1 MKTFTI
7 DAENNVI
14 VHATRK
20 AARESGAGVCTTEEQ
35 FADLIGPDAKRLV
48 EIWNSIPGTTPVK
61 KFKDR
66 KTATE
71 RIWRAIQTFGESVQP
86 ETGEDAEAGSGDQA
100 GTGQENALADE
111 TISQPAA
118 EVERAAED

>member
-1 MKTFTI
+1 MLTYTI
-7 DAENNVI
+7 GADNNISVY
-14 VHATRK
+14 ATRK
-20 AARESGAGVCTTEEQ
+20 AARETGAGVFTTEEQ

-71 RIWRAIQTFGESVQP
+71 RIFKAIQNFGESVQP
-86 ETGEDAEAGSGDQA
+86 EAGENAEAGSGDQPE
-100 GTGQENALADE
+100 TG
-111 TISQPAA
+111 
-118 EVERAAED
+118 